1 MTVEPAVRP
10 YQPEDRVPVIDM
22 LADSDPWK
30 RLGYTAHHW
39 ERLFDPLPPG
49 REGYVVD
56 VGKDVAGLA
65 LLRRHFLFGDYLELL
80 AIAPARQRQGL
91 GGTLLAHVER
101 IVFGRSTNLFVCVS
115 DFNAAA
121 RDFYRRHGFREV
133 GPIHDLLMP
142 GSSEILLRKTT
153 GPARRA

>member
-1 MTVEPAVRP
+1 MTAEPEVRP
-10 YQPEDRVPVIDM
+10 YRSEDRTAVIDM

-30 RLGYTAHHW
+30 RLGYTARHW
-39 ERLFDPLPPG
+39 ERLFDPFPSG
-49 REGYVVD
+49 REGYVID
-56 VGKDVAGLA
+56 IGKDVAGLA

-80 AIAPARQRQGL
+80 AIAPARQRKGL

-101 IVFGRSTNLFVCVS
+101 IVFSRSTNLFACVS

-121 RDFYRRHGFREV
+121 RDFYRRHGFGEV

-142 GSSEILLRKTT
+142 GSAEILLRKTT
-153 GPARRA
+153 GPARQT

>member
-1 MTVEPAVRP
+1 VTAEHAVRP
-10 YQPEDRVPVIDM
+10 YRSEDRIAVIEM

-56 VGKDVAGLA
+56 VAEEVAGLA

-80 AIAPARQRQGL
+80 AIAPARQRRGL

-101 IVFGRSTNLFVCVS
+101 IVFSRSTNLFACVS

-153 GPARRA
+153 GPARRT

>member
-1 MTVEPAVRP
+1 VTAEPTVRSYHPDDRAAV
-10 YQPEDRVPVIDM
+10 IGM

-30 RLGYTAHHW
+30 RLGYAAHHW
-39 ERLFDPLPPG
+39 ERLFAPLPPG
-49 REGYVVD
+49 RDGYVVE
-56 VGKDVAGLA
+56 VNKDVAGLA

-80 AIAPARQRQGL
+80 AIAPSRQRHGL
-91 GGTLLAHVER
+91 GRTLLTHVER
-101 IVFGRSTNLFVCVS
+101 VVFARSTNLFVCVS

-133 GPIHDLLMP
+133 GPIPDLLMS

-153 GPARRA
+153 GPARRG